1 MTEFSLLR
9 TLAGVLLTAA
19 VTFSTD
25 AEGVLPIEAYTSP
38 ERLEPGSFRISPSGK
53 YISAIAPLD
62 DRSVLLIYDHVSNKP
77 TAKLQVNAGQ
87 YIYRYWWVSDS
98 RVVITL
104 AVKEGKLDTPS
115 PTGEMW
121 AIDADGQNGKQIFR
135 ENEQFASA
143 FMLEPE
149 ADANNNILVAL
160 QPWSYTGEVPFL
172 DMARLNINTGRF
184 KKDGGKIPIRY
195 FNDVLTDTN
204 KIARVIHGTNAKNY
218 GQLYYRA
225 PGGES
230 WVLLNDEEKTSRD
243 VYPLSY
249 SRDGKS
255 FYARVSDHKN
265 PDYLIR
271 FNLGTLTESV
281 IYKPEQANIG
291 SLLLTADGNDAY
303 AVIDYDSD
311 PRGGLAIF
319 KRDAPE
325 AQLSKDLGT
334 LFPDALAIANSFSRD
349 GRYATVVVTSDRNP
363 GKLYVYDRDQKK
375 IRMTGSIRPDLNSEH
390 TFRMEP
396 MEFKARDGLTVR
408 GWVTLPS
415 GGASKHPMVVMPHGG
430 PYGVVDRWG
439 FDPDAQLLAS
449 RGYAVLQINYRG
461 SGGYGQAFIDAGHH
475 EWGGKM
481 QLDITDGTLAAI
493 SEFPIDPNRVCIFG
507 ASYGAYAALMAVAT
521 EPALFKCA
529 AGYSG
534 IYDLNLEYNQSSRSN
549 MSAVRNYFKDIF
561 VNDKEWLAS
570 RSPTT
575 MAGKIKAPVLLIHG
589 GKDTNTPPK
598 QAELMRKSLIASGNA
613 PEWVYEETEGHGF
626 FNPTKR
632 LNAYRKLVEFL
643 DRHIGPQA
651 K

>member
-1 MTEFSLLR
+1 MTAFKFWKSILL
-9 TLAGVLLTAA
+9 AVL
-19 VTFSTD
+19 VM
-25 AEGVLPIEAYTSP
+25 AEISPARATGALPIEAYTSP
-38 ERLEPGSFRISPSGK
+38 EKLEAGSFRISPSGK

-62 DRSVLLIYDHVSNKP
+62 DRSVLLIYDQVSNKP
-77 TAKLQVNAGQ
+77 TAKLQLNAGQ
-87 YIYRYWWVSDS
+87 YVYRYWWVSDS

-104 AVKEGKLDTPS
+104 AVKEGRLDTPS

-121 AIDADGQNGKQIFR
+121 AIDADGQNGKQIFG
-135 ENEQFASA
+135 ETDDFAA
-143 FMLEPE
+143 AYMLESE

-160 QPWSYTGEVPFL
+160 QPWSYTGEVPFVQ
-172 DMARLNINTGRF
+172 MARLNINTGRY
-184 KKDGGKIPIRY
+184 KLDGGKIPVRY
-195 FNDVLTDTN
+195 FRIVLTDSN
-204 KIARVIHGTNAKNY
+204 KTARIIYGSNANNY

-225 PGGES
+225 LDSKS
-230 WVLLNDEEKTSRD
+230 WTLLNDEEKTKRNI
-243 VYPLSY
+243 YPLSFT
-249 SRDGKS
+249 RDGKS
-255 FYARVSDHKN
+255 IYASVSDLKH

-271 FNLGTLTESV
+271 YNLETRAESV
-281 IYKPEQANIG
+281 IYKPENADIG

-303 AVIDYDSD
+303 AVIDFDSD

-325 AQLSKDLGT
+325 AQLSKDLSA
-334 LFPDALAIANSFSRD
+334 LFPDSLAIANSFSRD

-375 IRMTGSIRPDLNSEH
+375 IRMTGSTRPDLAAEH
-390 TFRMEP
+390 TFRVEP
-396 MEFKARDGLTVR
+396 IEFKARDGLTIR

-415 GGASKHPMVVMPHGG
+415 GTASKHPMVVMPHGG

-461 SGGYGQAFIDAGHH
+461 SGGYGQGFIDAGHH

-493 SEFPIDPNRVCIFG
+493 SAFPIDRNRICIFG

-521 EPALFKCA
+521 EPTLFKCA

-534 IYDLNLEYNQSSRSN
+534 IYDLSLEYNQSSRSN

-570 RSPTT
+570 RSPTNL
-575 MAGKIKAPVLLIHG
+575 AGKIKAPILLIHG

-598 QAELMRKSLIASGNA
+598 QAQLMRKSLIASGNA

-626 FNPTKR
+626 FNPAKR

-643 DRHIGPQA
+643 DKHIGTQA